1 MGGKQQPMETATG
14 SRCQASKVGIS
25 HFFHQYCGH
34 DLKCLQS
41 MEKFIALM
49 YRPVDAAA
57 LGVARMLF
65 GLMMLI
71 DIPEERGGGDLD
83 FRWGDPKGCTFP
95 LIHSMKQ
102 LSLPRMGIV
111 YLIMWFGALGITLG
125 YRFRLTASMFVA
137 SYWYVFLL
145 DKSAWN
151 NHSYLYGLL
160 GTLFLFTDA
169 HRFFSLD
176 AYWNKNLQPVVP
188 FWNYFILKYQFF
200 ILYFLAGLKKMC
212 PEWLSGYA
220 MTNLSYH
227 WVFAPFRLILGAKH
241 TDFLIVH
248 WFGCIFDTSVVFFL
262 IYAPTRKLAT
272 LFACA
277 FHLMNSRLFHI
288 GMFPWTCLA
297 QLPLYYSF
305 SWPRTIWSSQNSLS
319 NYLKKYNNMQE
330 IQNEKSVEKK
340 GKKQKI
346 VASTILLYCGL
357 QLFLPYSHFIT
368 KGYNNWTNGLYG
380 YSWDMMVH
388 AWDTVLISIRVVDN
402 LRNQTLYLQPYA
414 FVDNDRWTKHADM
427 AYQFAHCIDRNV
439 REEYQINRRSYSNFS
454 IYYDIWCSLNGRFL
468 QRIFNPEV
476 NVLEVKWSPFEPVHW
491 LLPLLH
497 ELTEMRAMITTMS
510 EDVYSWNNDSD
521 VLFVADFPGFV
532 LHNYIVPDMDNVT
545 LTVLNGSIV
554 YTSSNIS
561 ESVVLTKGQ
570 SLKDIP
576 PYFHHVKTVSQ
587 TPSSM
592 VYTYVNRTKQ
602 KLAKDDLSGTS
613 RSTEMLPIWQE
624 LTHRYENYVRFFQH
638 VGNSLLFEIY
648 GVPMPRRVRIT
659 PDESNW
665 TTE

>member
-1 MGGKQQPMETATG
+1 MGGKQQPMKPAAGLRCRPTEAG
-14 SRCQASKVGIS
+14 VSRL
-25 HFFHQYCGH
+25 FHQYCGH

-41 MEKFIALM
+41 MEGFIALM

-95 LIHSMKQ
+95 LLHGMKR
-102 LSLPRMGIV
+102 LSYPKMGIV
-111 YLIMWFGALGITLG
+111 YLIMWLGALGITLG
-125 YRFRLTASMFVA
+125 YRFRLTGLMFVT

-169 HRFFSLD
+169 NRFFSLD
-176 AYWNKNLQPVVP
+176 AYRNSALQPVVP

-220 MTNLSYH
+220 MTNLGYH
-227 WVFAPFRLILGAKH
+227 WVFTPFRLIIGAKL
-241 TDFLIVH
+241 TDFLIIH

-262 IYAPTRKLAT
+262 IYAPTRKIAT

-277 FHLMNSRLFHI
+277 FHLMNSQLFYI
-288 GMFPWTCLA
+288 GMFPWTCLT

-305 SWPRTIWSSQNSLS
+305 SWPRKLWSNQRSSTDQLS
-319 NYLKKYNNMQE
+319 NYCSKKKMQ
-330 IQNEKSVEKK
+330 NGKSVEKK
-340 GKKQKI
+340 SKRERI
-346 VASTILLYCGL
+346 VVSTIFVYCGL
-357 QLFLPYSHFIT
+357 QLLLPYSHFIT

-388 AWDTVLISIRVVDN
+388 AWDTVLISIKVTDN

-427 AYQFAHCIDRNV
+427 AYQLAHCIDRNV
-439 REEYQINRRSYSNFS
+439 REEYQANNRKYSNFS

-468 QRIFNPEV
+468 QRIFNPEE
-476 NVLEVKWSPFEPVHW
+476 NILEAEWSPFKPVVW

-497 ELTEMRAMITTMS
+497 EFTEMRSMLTALS
-510 EDVYSWNNDSD
+510 EDIYSWSNSSD
-521 VLFVADFPGFV
+521 VLFVADFPGLV

-545 LTVLNGSIV
+545 LTVLNGSIE
-554 YTSSNIS
+554 YTYSNIS
-561 ESVVLTKGQ
+561 DPIVLTRGQ
-570 SLKDIP
+570 SLRDIP
-576 PYFHHVKTVSQ
+576 PTFHHIKTISQ

-592 VYTYVNRTKQ
+592 VYTYVNKTRQSLPNDGKRSKQ
-602 KLAKDDLSGTS
+602 VSPNWHALS
-613 RSTEMLPIWQE
+613 
-624 LTHRYENYVRFFQH
+624 HRYENYVRFFQH
-638 VGNSLLFEIY
+638 IGNSILFEIY

-659 PDESNW
+659 PDESSW
-665 TTE
+665 MSE